1 MAKEKLFTPE
11 DFDKPTD
18 KDNKWV
24 KKLLIGIVGLII
36 VGLIVWG
43 IKAMTTQSSTS
54 DSTQTAS
61 RTDYAKTEAANNAQ
75 ENGDITTETQ
85 QVVTNE
91 QPTPAEDTEDISAD
105 SSAPQTPN
113 ISTAQVQN
121 SSVSDDIEKEAQRV
135 IRGDYGN
142 VPQRKEL
149 LGSKYQ
155 QIQNRVNQ
163 LKKEGAF

>member
-1 MAKEKLFTPE
+1 MAKEKLFTPK

-91 QPTPAEDTEDISAD
+91 QPTTAEDTEDISAD